1 MCTTLWEITRLDSNV
16 PRTHLKIVNILVI
29 IIMMAII
36 IVIIIMIIM
45 IIMII
50 IIIIIIILYSDHLG
64 NRGIMVNLRH
74 HYCSG
79 RFSF

>member
-50 IIIIIIILYSDHLG
+50 IIIIILYSDHLG
-64 NRGIMVNLRH
+64 NRSIMVNLRH